1 VLIVGLASDA
11 MKCAIL
17 LLTLAI
23 PTMVFAQREPKAKP
37 EAPSTASSP
46 ASAFA
51 VRPPD
56 EGSPFFA
63 ERQSARFALSQEGQ
77 EQLAAETVATFPQ
90 SKESPDS
97 VTSILTRF
105 FTDMFASIRMGRLRT
120 EPTTESLVAQP
131 SQFSLTERR
140 EVDTTYKVWNNTKK
154 IMRMDFNT
162 TQRIDML
169 TSDPSG
175 KVIEKW
181 SDDHAFQL
189 QEGIVIINPRERI
202 QYSEKVPTRD
212 MKPLETYTIKADIV
226 GYPDYTATT
235 TVTPSP

>member
-1 VLIVGLASDA
+1 MKSFLLIFTLIVPGT
-11 MKCAIL
+11 L
-17 LLTLAI
+17 LGQERAAGSAAG
-23 PTMVFAQREPKAKP
+23 PAVSYSE
-37 EAPSTASSP
+37 SP
-46 ASAFA
+46 FA

-63 ERQSARFALSQEGQ
+63 ERQSARQAMSQEGR
-77 EQLAAETVATFPQ
+77 ELREAESVADYPK
-90 SKESPDS
+90 SKDSSDS

-105 FTDMFASIRMGRLRT
+105 FTDMFASIRLGRLRP
-120 EPTTESLVAQP
+120 EQTTEGLVAEPSKFSLVA
-131 SQFSLTERR
+131 RR
-140 EVDTTYKVWNNTKK
+140 ELDATYTVRNNTKK
-154 IMRMDFNT
+154 IMRLDFNT

-181 SDDHAFQL
+181 SDDHAFQI

-202 QYSEKVPTRD
+202 EYTEKVATRE
-212 MKPLETYTIKADIV
+212 MKPEETYTIKADLV